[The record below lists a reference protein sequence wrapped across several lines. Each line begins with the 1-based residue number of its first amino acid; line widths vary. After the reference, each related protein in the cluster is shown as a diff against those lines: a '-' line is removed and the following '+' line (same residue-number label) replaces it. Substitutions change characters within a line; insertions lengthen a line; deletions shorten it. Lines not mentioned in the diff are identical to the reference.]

1 VEKVTI
7 LFTDEVLDYLDN
19 LIYILYQDKYFS
31 FLENSHNY
39 VLGIYDFID
48 ENLPSSNIKKSPK
61 SLQKYGDFY
70 IFYNSNPRITWYIF
84 FSKKRS
90 TYLIK
95 HITNNHL
102 LDSSFLNL
110 L

>member
-48 ENLPSSNIKKSPK
+48 ENIPSAYIKTAPK
-61 SLQKYGDFY
+61 SLLKYGDFLY
-70 IFYNSNPRITWYIF
+70 FLQF
-84 FSKKRS
+84 QSK
-90 TYLIK
+90 
-95 HITNNHL
+95 NNLVYFL
-102 LDSSFLNL
+102 LQKTVDLFDKTHYKQSFVG
-110 L
+110 

>member
-1 VEKVTI
+1 LEKVIVSYTNLVQIYFDDLIDQLFRQDYFTYRENAIDYVEKLV
-7 LFTDEVLDYLDN
+7 F
-19 LIYILYQDKYFS
+19 YINDSIHQ
-31 FLENSHNY
+31 
-39 VLGIYDFID
+39 
-48 ENLPSSNIKKSPK
+48 LPHKKSPK
-61 SLQKYGDFY
+61 SLLKYGDFY
-70 IFYNSNPRITWYIF
+70 IFYNSNPRTTWYIF

-102 LDSSFLNL
+102 LDSAFLNL